1 MSSNVGMAVAN
12 GALPIIAY
20 GLLIYTW
27 YIYVFRVCQPLLLNQ
42 DQAAMGGIFIFITTA
57 LWWFSLISYLR
68 ILLSHPGKPA
78 QSTHTYQIS
87 PTIYSPSLFDIS
99 TMTTQPLSLRD
110 EIPLPLLSLSR
121 ADGGLRYCTICC
133 CYKPDRT
140 HHCKECN
147 SCVLKMDHHC
157 PWIIGCVGHGN
168 YKFFFLFVL
177 YTGLYGVWCLCSAL
191 PLVVNAVQY
200 KDFLL
205 DPQWIAL
212 LILAFIFGFTIF
224 GFAASHCY
232 YIMRNETTI
241 EHINDRPY
249 EVRVDFDPS
258 GTNYEIVSVQ
268 CTDMLWDN
276 GISLNWRAT
285 MGSNPLG
292 WFVPLWG
299 GMGDGSVHPYNP
311 TVYYT
316 VVERAKCQRMMLN
329 PHSLCEQDALVML
342 ED

>member
-78 QSTHTYQIS
+78 QIS

-147 SCVLKMDHHC
+147 SCVLKMDHGKNKRGSARSLIASYPVVIVH
-157 PWIIGCVGHGN
+157 
-168 YKFFFLFVL
+168 
-177 YTGLYGVWCLCSAL
+177 GLYGVWCLCSAL